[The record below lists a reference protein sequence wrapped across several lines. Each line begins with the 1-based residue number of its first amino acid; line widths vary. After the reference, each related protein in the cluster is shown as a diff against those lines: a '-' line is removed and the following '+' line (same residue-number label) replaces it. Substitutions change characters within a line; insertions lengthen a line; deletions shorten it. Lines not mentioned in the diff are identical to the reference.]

1 MEKKLNLDIARGIT
15 EFEAYMK
22 EFSIQR
28 IMYRIIFKGKGLE
41 FDGYRSYAPDDDAG
55 DIDWKASMKSKQIL
69 IKQYIEERDLKI
81 MFVVDV
87 SDNMLFGS
95 TEKLKCEYAAEL
107 SAALAHLILGYGDNI
122 GFILF
127 SDKIVTQALPK
138 KGKRQFDIFVGE
150 LSNPS
155 NYGHPSYIEEN
166 LGFLLDYL
174 DTSINAV
181 IIVSDFINLGENAS
195 RNLSFFS
202 NKFETLAIMVKDPL
216 DKRMPQVKGEV
227 IIEDPNSKRQLI
239 IDPSVVGNSYEK
251 NALEQENKVK
261 KVLSD
266 ARIDVLDLTT
276 DKDFAPLLAEFLK
289 DRLERRD
296 YIVPSK

>member
-1 MEKKLNLDIARGIT
+1 MEKKLNLDIAKAIT

-28 IMYRIIFKGKGLE
+28 IMYRILFRGKGLE
-41 FDGYRSYAPDDDAG
+41 FDGYRGYAPDDDAG
-55 DIDWKASMKSKQIL
+55 DIDWKASIKSSQLL

-81 MFVVDV
+81 MFVIDI

-107 SAALAHLILGYGDNI
+107 SAALAHLILDYGDNI

-127 SDKIVTQALPK
+127 SDRIVAQALPK

-150 LSNPS
+150 LSNPL
-155 NYGHPSYIEEN
+155 NYGGPSYLEEN

-174 DTSINAV
+174 DSSINAV
-181 IIVSDFINLGENAS
+181 IIVSDFINISEKAS
-195 RNLSFFS
+195 INLSFFS

-227 IIEDPNSKRQLI
+227 IIEDPSSKQQLI
-239 IDPSVVGNSYEK
+239 IDPSIVGNEYEK
-251 NALEQENKVK
+251 TALEQENKVK
-261 KVLSD
+261 KMLVD
-266 ARIDVLDLTT
+266 ARIDFLDITT
-276 DKDFAPLLAEFLK
+276 DKDFAPLLAEFLR

-296 YIVPSK
+296 YIVPNK

>member
-1 MEKKLNLDIARGIT
+1 MEKKLNLDIAEAIT

-41 FDGYRSYAPDDDAG
+41 FDAYRAYAPDDDAA
-55 DIDWKASMKSKQIL
+55 DIDWKASIKSDQLL

-81 MFVVDV
+81 MFVIDV
-87 SDNMLFGS
+87 SENMLFGS
-95 TEKLKCEYAAEL
+95 TEKLKSEYAAEL
-107 SAALAHLILGYGDNI
+107 SAALGHLILDYGDNI

-127 SDKIVTQALPK
+127 SNRIISEALPK
-138 KGKRQFDIFVGE
+138 KGTKQFDVFVAE

-155 NYGHPSYIEEN
+155 NYGGPSCIGEN

-174 DTSINAV
+174 DQSINAV
-181 IIVSDFINLGENAS
+181 IVVSDFINLKENAS

-202 NKFETLAIMVKDPL
+202 NKFETIAIMIKDPL
-216 DKRMPQVKGEV
+216 DKKMPQVRGE
-227 IIEDPNSKRQLI
+227 IIVEDPASKKQLI
-239 IDPSVVGNSYEK
+239 IDPSVVGSSYEK

-261 KVLSD
+261 KILTD
-266 ARIDVLDLTT
+266 ASIDFLDLTT
-276 DKDFAPLLAEFLK
+276 DKDFAPLLAEFLRN
-289 DRLERRD
+289 RLERRD
-296 YIVPSK
+296 YIVPGR